1 MTDQFL
7 GEIRIVPFN
16 FAPIDWAMC
25 QGQLLPIS
33 RYAALFSLLG
43 TQFGG
48 DGRSTFALPNFQGN
62 IPVNQGSGPGLTP
75 RDMGETGGS
84 TNVTLLY
91 SEMPAHG
98 HFLQGD
104 SDPADK
110 TGPGGTQGFVA
121 YTANSPS
128 SDVFTMNFSCPYTGS
143 NYCNI
148 NNPNG
153 NSYGVFFTADSG
165 GGAVNNTCPTAG
177 HPLTMSYYIR
187 SFV

>member
-110 TGPGGTQGFVA
+110 TGPGGNLPAVLPGGRESDKGYDKSPATTQMF
-121 YTANSPS
+121 
-128 SDVFTMNFSCPYTGS
+128 
-143 NYCNI
+143 
-148 NNPNG
+148 PNG
-153 NSYGVFFTADSG
+153 AQLTGGNQPHDNMMPYLSLNFIISLVGVFPARG
-165 GGAVNNTCPTAG
+165 
-177 HPLTMSYYIR
+177 
-187 SFV
+187 